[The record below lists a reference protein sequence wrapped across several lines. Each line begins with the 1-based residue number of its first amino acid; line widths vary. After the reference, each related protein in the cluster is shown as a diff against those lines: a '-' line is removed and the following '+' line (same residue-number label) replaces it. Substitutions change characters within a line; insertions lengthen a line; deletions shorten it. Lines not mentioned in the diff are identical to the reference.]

1 MNNKITKV
9 SKIMGMAAALAA
21 VSMAFTGC
29 ASIEGTA
36 TITPDGA
43 TKGTVVN
50 YSAEVKQEGEQAD
63 VQAQSSEVQK
73 EAAADNSSKAETAKV
88 TQAAE
93 KAPEKETENTKP
105 DTQNNSA
112 QAANSNDTKPN
123 TSAQATNNNNKQN
136 TSAQATN
143 TDNKQNTPA
152 QAANTANTQSTA
164 PAKAET
170 QTSSK
175 AENKTADT
183 KSDSSAYE
191 TTFIGCELLDLSC
204 YDPITLAGF
213 RIDDLTMNSN
223 YHITDHVYGTQAIE
237 YGVAFDEAPNIVLAV
252 KPIDNHDG
260 APRNGLEMQAKY
272 TDENYS
278 YIPGNQAVMVNCF
291 NDQFIGLSDIT
302 GKEVYA
308 TMSYNE
314 LKDAIGGEL
323 PLCYYNDT
331 LGYYVGGYIDGR
343 YWKFGLD
350 LSDSQVKTIEQ
361 RLSDMGVDPF
371 DNESDIDL
379 SDMNPDSFVAACRL
393 GVSGEEYGVPF
404 GE

>member
-63 VQAQSSEVQK
+63 VQVQSSEVQK

-93 KAPEKETENTKP
+93 KAPEKDTANTKP

-123 TSAQATNNNNKQN
+123 T
-136 TSAQATN
+136 
-143 TDNKQNTPA
+143 PA
-152 QAANTANTQSTA
+152 QASNTANTQSTA

-191 TTFIGCELLDLSC
+191 TTFAGCELLDLSC

-223 YHITDHVYGTQAIE
+223 YHITDYVYGTQAIE

-371 DNESDIDL
+371 DNESYIDL
-379 SDMNPDSFVAACRL
+379 SDMNPNSFVAACRL

-404 GE
+404 SE

>member
-63 VQAQSSEVQK
+63 VQVQSSEIQK

-93 KAPEKETENTKP
+93 KAPEKETANTKT

-112 QAANSNDTKPN
+112 QATNTDNKPN
-123 TSAQATNNNNKQN
+123 TP
-136 TSAQATN
+136 AQATN

-152 QAANTANTQSTA
+152 QASNTANTQSTA

-191 TTFIGCELLDLSC
+191 TTFAGSDPNMGWELFDLSC

-223 YHITDHVYGTQAIE
+223 YHITDYVYGTQAIE
-237 YGVAFDEAPNIVLAV
+237 YGVVFDEAPNIVLAV

-371 DNESDIDL
+371 DNESYIDL

-404 GE
+404 SG